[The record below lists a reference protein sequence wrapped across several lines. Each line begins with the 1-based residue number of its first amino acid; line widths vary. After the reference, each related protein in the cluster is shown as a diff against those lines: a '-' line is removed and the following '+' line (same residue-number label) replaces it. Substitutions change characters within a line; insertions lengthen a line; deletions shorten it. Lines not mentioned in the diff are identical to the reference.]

1 MGILSV
7 QYSIAGSSRAIQRHA
22 PAKTVPVHHFPG
34 IPLVV
39 PPRASSRL
47 RLRRVSAMVVAWRGI
62 AITAGAPHASCGVL
76 HLFPATASGTVESEN
91 GRLFRISVRERVLSS
106 IES

>member
-22 PAKTVPVHHFPG
+22 PAKTIPAHHFPG
-34 IPLVV
+34 IPLVA

-62 AITAGAPHASCGVL
+62 A
-76 HLFPATASGTVESEN
+76 SGNVGPEN
-91 GRLFRISVRERVLSS
+91 GRLFPLFVHERVLSS
-106 IES
+106 IEI